1 MPPPA
6 PIRSAVALGF
16 AGMLAGVWYLDRAAV
31 LTPRTSRTGEVAL
44 KLRDVAHEV
53 GVDFRHVA
61 TTLDPKLDNIAPHV
75 SAMGAAVAVIDFD
88 GDGWSDLYAT
98 TSRFGEP
105 NALYRNRGDGR
116 FENVAER
123 AGLAQLNVPGE
134 GVSMGTVWAD
144 YDNDGHIDC
153 FAYRWGQQMLLRNK
167 GDGTFEDVS
176 ARSGVRRW
184 MNSNGATW
192 IDYDR
197 DGFVDLYI
205 AGYFRS
211 DLDLW
216 NLRSPRIMQSSFEFA
231 TNGGDNVLLRNRG
244 DGTFEDVTERTG
256 TNSTRWSLA
265 VAAADL
271 DGDGWS
277 DLYVANDY
285 GPEELFRNIEGQRF
299 ERMGGIGLE
308 ETSKSGM
315 SVTLGDFENR
325 GRLGVFVTNISKERF
340 LFQGN
345 NLRQNLLAERGRMVN
360 LTEDTSSVRAR
371 DVVDCG
377 WAWGAQF
384 GDLDNDGLLDLFVA
398 NGFVSASRERD
409 YWYGMSKVAGGAGGV
424 FEDATKWEPMED
436 RSLSGYER
444 SRLLLGCGN
453 CKFEDVA
460 PKVGV
465 DDRYDGRAVAF
476 ADLFQRGALDVI
488 VANQSG
494 PLLIYTSEVDPARNW
509 VQFELRASV
518 SNRSAIGAELTLH
531 FAGQQQRQAVLAG
544 NGFCSQNEFVLHFG
558 LGAAEEVEKAVLRWP
573 NGRAETLWPKTSGK
587 DAALLRP
594 DERILDLAVRRRHRI
609 EEPRP

>member
-1 MPPPA
+1 MSSPT
-6 PIRSAVALGF
+6 PIRGAVALGF
-16 AGMLAGVWYLDRAAV
+16 VGMLAGVWFLDRAAE
-31 LTPRTSRTGEVAL
+31 LAPPKQQAGEVAL
-44 KLRDVAHEV
+44 KLRDVAREV
-53 GVDFRHVA
+53 GADFRHVA
-61 TTLDPKLDNIAPHV
+61 TTLDPKIDNIAPHV

-88 GDGWSDLYAT
+88 SDGWSDLYAT
-98 TSRFGEP
+98 TSRFREP
-105 NALYRNRGDGR
+105 NALFRNLGNGR
-116 FENVAER
+116 FEDVAAR
-123 AGLAQLNVPGE
+123 AGLAQLNLPGE
-134 GVSMGTVWAD
+134 GVSMGSVWAD
-144 YDNDGHIDC
+144 YDNDGHVDC
-153 FAYRWGQQMLLRNK
+153 FLYRWGQQALLRNK

-176 ARSGVRRW
+176 ARAGVRRW

-211 DLDLW
+211 DIDMW
-216 NLRSPRIMQSSFEFA
+216 NLRSTRIMQSSFEFA
-231 TNGGDNVLLRNRG
+231 TNGGDNVLLRNKG

-256 TNSTRWSLA
+256 TNSTRWTLA

-277 DLYVANDY
+277 DLYLANDY
-285 GPEELFRNIEGQRF
+285 GPEELFRNVEGQRF
-299 ERMGGIGLE
+299 ERMAGIGLE

-325 GRLGVFVTNISKERF
+325 GALGVFVTNISKERF

-345 NLRQNLLAERGRMVN
+345 NLRQNLLAERGQMVN
-360 LTEDTSSVRAR
+360 VTEDTSSVRAR
-371 DVVDCG
+371 EVVDCG

-460 PKVGV
+460 AQVGV
-465 DDRYDGRAVAF
+465 DDLYDGRAVAF
-476 ADLFQRGALDVI
+476 ADLFRRGALDVI

-494 PLLIYTSEVDPARNW
+494 PLMIYTSEVDPARNW

-531 FAGQQQRQAVLAG
+531 FAGRKQRQVVLAG

-558 LGAAEEVEKAVLRWP
+558 LGAADAVEKAVLRWP
-573 NGRAETLWPKTSGK
+573 NGRVETLWPETAGK
-587 DAALLRP
+587 SAATLGP
-594 DERILDLAVRRRHRI
+594 DERIVDLAVRRRHRI